1 MGYTPP
7 WLLINRIAGPGWQLM
22 GPGIPTGERLTI
34 VPNSVDLYPEI
45 KMIGAGDRTFTTAT
59 TQKTVIANSGAGSFL
74 SFIRT
79 GTDAILTGETAND
92 NISLLPTGTG
102 KVKFG
107 TYTAGAAT
115 DSTGFITILDAA
127 GNTRKLMVQA

>member
-34 VPNSVDLYPEI
+34 VANTADVYPEI
-45 KMIGAGDRTFTTAT
+45 KLIGAGDMTFSTAT
-59 TQKTVIANSGAGSFL
+59 TQKVVIANSGVGAYLG
-74 SFIRT
+74 FIRT
-79 GTDAILTGETAND
+79 GTDAILNGETAND
-92 NISLLPTGTG
+92 NIFLSPTGTG

-107 TYTAGAAT
+107 TF
-115 DSTGFITILDAA
+115 TGSGDVAVNGSISILDSGGSA
-127 GNTRKLMVQA
+127 RKLATVA

>member
-22 GPGIPTGERLTI
+22 GPGIPSGERLTI
-34 VPNSVDLYPEI
+34 VPNTVDLYPEI
-45 KMIGAGDRTFTTAT
+45 KMIGAGDLTFTTAT

-92 NISLLPTGTG
+92 NIYLAPTGTG

-107 TYTAGAAT
+107 TFTGSGDVAVNGSIAVL
-115 DSTGFITILDAA
+115 DSS
-127 GNTRKLMVQA
+127 GNARKLATVA